1 MAGQVAIACVLLI
14 GAALLGQSFRALLNL
29 DRGYEPSNALTA
41 RVNLSDSSYTQER
54 KKQFLIDLRQRLQ
67 GLAGV
72 TGFGISDV
80 LPLASGEALMGFN
93 MPPRDGSADLIQ
105 AQAMVRNI
113 SPGYFSALGI
123 RLREGRD
130 FSESDN
136 LTSRP
141 VIIVNRA
148 FAERY
153 LGPSPLGQEIP
164 VNPTAGMNLPD
175 SAVVGIVD
183 NVRHRG
189 ATDSP
194 QPEIYF
200 CFLQRQNGYSST
212 QAYLVLRSQS
222 DPDLLATTLKTTVNS
237 LDKTLALDSIMTME
251 DRVWDSLA
259 EPRLYAVLLGGFA
272 FFALMIAGVGLFGV
286 LSYSVA
292 QRTQEMG
299 IRTAL
304 GATPFAIVRL
314 VIGQGLAIT
323 MLGLVIGL
331 LSTAWLT
338 RLLSSFLFGVS
349 TYDLTSFVGVPL
361 GLLVVSIAAC
371 LTPALRAARV
381 DPQRVL
387 RVG

>member
-1 MAGQVAIACVLLI
+1 
-14 GAALLGQSFRALLNL
+14 
-29 DRGYEPSNALTA
+29 
-41 RVNLSDSSYTQER
+41 
-54 KKQFLIDLRQRLQ
+54 
-67 GLAGV
+67 
-72 TGFGISDV
+72 
-80 LPLASGEALMGFN
+80 
-93 MPPRDGSADLIQ
+93 
-105 AQAMVRNI
+105 
-113 SPGYFSALGI
+113 
-123 RLREGRD
+123 
-130 FSESDN
+130 
-136 LTSRP
+136 
-141 VIIVNRA
+141 
-148 FAERY
+148 
-153 LGPSPLGQEIP
+153 
-164 VNPTAGMNLPD
+164 
-175 SAVVGIVD
+175 
-183 NVRHRG
+183 
-189 ATDSP
+189 
-194 QPEIYF
+194 
-200 CFLQRQNGYSST
+200 
-212 QAYLVLRSQS
+212 
-222 DPDLLATTLKTTVNS
+222 
-237 LDKTLALDSIMTME
+237 ME